1 MKILLHPK
9 YHHPKIEIIET
20 MGGLTGREVTLLEEF
35 LYACLD
41 KGKYYVLIDF
51 GLVKIIDGRGTA
63 VLEYFVNRHM
73 HLRLFNIRPGI
84 QGMLRMLGKEGFV
97 KTYNEI
103 DSDVAV
109 FLFEK
114 EISENKH
121 TAKSSARGRRH
132 TRVNTFF
139 PNEFKHHSNHSEEI
153 EGKANVLNISEAGLF
168 ANQIIAFNLKTG
180 KIVNAPDL
188 AEREL
193 HAIKFSLNGSLKL
206 IETKGRCIWQKRK
219 GKDLC
224 IGIRFNGMSKVHK
237 DMIRNYIYESIQS
250 KDKP

>member
-20 MGGLTGREVTLLEEF
+20 MGELTDRGAILLEEF
-35 LYACLD
+35 LYTCLD
-41 KGKYYVLIDF
+41 KGRCHVLIDF
-51 GLVKIIDGRGTA
+51 GLVKIIDGLGTA

-73 HLRLFNIRPGI
+73 HIRLFNIRPGI
-84 QGMLRMLGKEGFV
+84 REMLRMLGKEGFV

-103 DSDVAV
+103 DIDVV
-109 FLFEK
+109 VSLFEK
-114 EISENKH
+114 EISEEKH
-121 TAKSSARGRRH
+121 TARSGTRGRH
-132 TRVNTFF
+132 HPRVNTFF
-139 PNEFKHHSNHSEEI
+139 PNEFKHHSSHSEEI

-180 KIVNAPDL
+180 KIVNEPEL
-188 AEREL
+188 AGREL

-206 IETKGRCIWQKRK
+206 IEAKGRCIWQTRK

-224 IGIRFNGMSKVHK
+224 IGIRFKDMSKVHK
-237 DMIRNYIYESIQS
+237 DVIRNYVYETI
-250 KDKP
+250 